1 MHHPHAQSQTCST
14 AERWFWFKST
24 TRPSVVVPG
33 RNLKSQLTFD
43 YVRRPFSP
51 LQLLEQVSNFTI
63 CTENA
68 QSQVKSRVSESLY
81 ISISLSLSAQLTFK
95 KSYPFPRRTRQR
107 ICCKSQC
114 LNSRLSP
121 KCVAPRPTQPQVKA
135 RAGCRRRLPHR

>member
-24 TRPSVVVPG
+24 ARPSVVVPG

-43 YVRRPFSP
+43 YIQHPIFP
-51 LQLLEQVSNFTI
+51 LQLPEQFSKHKI
-63 CTENA
+63 STEDA
-68 QSQVKSRVSESLY
+68 LSQVESSVSESLY
-81 ISISLSLSAQLTFK
+81 ISVSLSLSAQLTFK

-114 LNSRLSP
+114 LNSRLLP
-121 KCVAPRPTQPQVKA
+121 KYVAPRQTQPQVRA
-135 RAGCRRRLPHR
+135 RAGCRRRLPQR